1 MIIQTWS
8 QVLVQSFQDLWLG
21 VIAFVPN
28 IIVAVIILLVGWV
41 IGALLGRVVAQ
52 VINSLSVDKAL
63 RSTGL
68 DEVMDKAGLELNSGR
83 FLGGLVKWFVIV
95 AFLVA
100 ALDVLHLTQV
110 NDFLAQVV
118 LLYLPRVIVAVL
130 ILLVAALI
138 AEAMHGVVVGG
149 AKAAEVKS
157 AAFLGRATKW
167 AIWTFAV
174 LVALYQLGV
183 AGAFVQT
190 LFTGFVVAVSL
201 AFGLAFG
208 LGGKEVAGR
217 YLEKVSKEI
226 KED

>member
-8 QVLVQSFQDLWLG
+8 EVLVQSFQDLWLG
-21 VIAFVPN
+21 VVAFVPN
-28 IIVAVIILLVGWV
+28 IIVAIIILLVGWV
-41 IGALLGRVVAQ
+41 IGALLGRVVSQ
-52 VINSLSVDKAL
+52 ITNSLNVDRAL

-68 DEVMDKAGLELNSGR
+68 DEVMNKAGFELNSGR

-149 AKAAEVKS
+149 AKAAEVKY
-157 AAFLGRATKW
+157 ANFLGRATKW
-167 AIWTFAV
+167 AIWTFAI

-208 LGGKEVAGR
+208 LGGKEVAGK